1 MDNEII
7 LITVRNKYGWFVNIS
22 NYKIEPLYRYFKKRV
37 KSPAFPISDN
47 QRFFF
52 EKIIVNLCR
61 RGIIRVP
68 DWVIHSDRINAWNH
82 PRWLEYSD
90 DGIPVDYERD
100 VLYSDMRDEITLIY
114 KSLFWRLDAHSVSN
128 EDFEV
133 VQRIELVDPAL
144 ARTVLDRLEGRR
156 NA

>member
-52 EKIIVNLCR
+52 EKIIVETL
-61 RGIIRVP
+61 
-68 DWVIHSDRINAWNH
+68 RIT
-82 PRWLEYSD
+82 
-90 DGIPVDYERD
+90 I
-100 VLYSDMRDEITLIY
+100 
-114 KSLFWRLDAHSVSN
+114 SLLRKMPEKACFR
-128 EDFEV
+128 
-133 VQRIELVDPAL
+133 
-144 ARTVLDRLEGRR
+144 
-156 NA
+156 